1 MLRAA
6 TAVFAAF
13 TSLAVQQAR
22 TIDPNA
28 IPVDKEPQHH
38 LVFAN
43 DFVRVVDARLPPGY
57 KSLNHTHALDNVT
70 VTISPG
76 STDAQAVAR
85 IGRAGFSRGG
95 YSHTVT
101 NSGSIELRFINVELL
116 RADSPGSAAFP
127 DQPQHKLE
135 TENERVR
142 VYRIKLAP
150 GESLPAHRHSS
161 GWIAVTV
168 AGGTGP
174 GSFQWYAAGASN
186 PLTAGP
192 SGLEVVELE
201 PR

>member
-6 TAVFAAF
+6 TALIAAL
-13 TSLAVQQAR
+13 TSLAAQQAR

-28 IPVDKEPQHH
+28 VPVDKEPHHH

-43 DFVRVVDARLPPGY
+43 DFVHVVDARLPPGY
-57 KSLNHTHALDNVT
+57 KSLSHTHAQDNVA

-85 IGRAGFSRGG
+85 IGRAGFSKGG
-95 YSHTVT
+95 YSHIVT
-101 NSGSIELRFINVELL
+101 NSGSIELRFIDVEVVK
-116 RADSPGSAAFP
+116 ADSPAAAFP

-150 GESLPAHRHSS
+150 GESLPAHQHSS
-161 GWIAVTV
+161 GSLAVTV
-168 AGGTGP
+168 SGGTGP

-192 SGLEVVELE
+192 SGLEIVELE